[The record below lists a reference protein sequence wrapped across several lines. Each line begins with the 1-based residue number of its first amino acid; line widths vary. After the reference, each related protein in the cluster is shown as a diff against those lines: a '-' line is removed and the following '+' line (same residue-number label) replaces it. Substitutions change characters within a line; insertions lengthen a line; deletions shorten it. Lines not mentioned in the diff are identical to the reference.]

1 LRKIFVSDCEGPI
14 SKNDN
19 AYELVSHFIP
29 NGNKLFTVMSRYDDV
44 LADVVKRS
52 GYEAGDTLKLILPF
66 LKAYA
71 VTDQQMLDFSS
82 RNLVLISGA
91 KDMLQHVKSIAD
103 AFIVSTSYEHYV
115 KALCKVT
122 AFPYGNTY
130 CTKVNLDKYAITE
143 NEMARLRELAEEVSK
158 MPIIEIP
165 SKAESVKDL
174 LKRDQTAIARLDML
188 FWDEIAGMD
197 IGRIYLEVNPVGGS
211 EKARAIRDVVRRVR
225 SALADVMY
233 VGDSITDE
241 EALRLVKENGG
252 LAVSFNGNR
261 YAVENSE
268 VAIMSPNGLV
278 TAVIAEVFC
287 RFGKQQA
294 LELVEN
300 WSRKALTESGI
311 NRALLGNALK
321 IFSRR
326 LPKVKIVTSENMQ
339 ALVKASSG
347 FRKKVRGEAIGG
359 LG

>member
-19 AYELVSHFIP
+19 AYELASYFIP
-29 NGNKLFTVMSRYDDV
+29 NGNRLFTVMSRYDDV

-71 VTDQQMLDFSS
+71 VTDQKTLNFSS
-82 RNLVLISGA
+82 RNIVLISGA

-143 NEMARLRELAEEVSK
+143 NEMARLRELAKEISK

-174 LKRDQTAIARLDML
+174 LKRDQDAVARLDTL
-188 FWDEIAGMD
+188 FWDEIAGMG
-197 IGRIYLEVNPVGGS
+197 IGRLYLEVNPVGGS

-268 VAIMSPNGLV
+268 VAIMSPNSLV

-311 NRALLGNALK
+311 NKALLSNALK
-321 IFSRR
+321 IFPRR

-339 ALVKASSG
+339 TLVKASSSY
-347 FRKKVRGEAIGG
+347 RKKVRGEAIGG

>member
-1 LRKIFVSDCEGPI
+1 MRKIFVSDCEGPI

-19 AYELVSHFIP
+19 AYELASHFIP
-29 NGNKLFTVMSRYDDV
+29 NGNRLFTVMSRYDDV
-44 LADVVKRS
+44 LADVVKRP

-66 LKAYA
+66 LKTYA
-71 VTDQQMLDFSS
+71 VTDQKMLDFSS

-122 AFPYGNTY
+122 AFPYENTY

-143 NEMARLRELAEEVSK
+143 KERARLRELAKEISK

-165 SKAESVKDL
+165 SKTESVKDL
-174 LKRDQTAIARLDML
+174 WKRDQITMARLDTL
-188 FWDEIAGMD
+188 FWDEIEGMG

-268 VAIMSPNGLV
+268 VAIMSPNSLV
-278 TAVIAEVFC
+278 TAVVAEVFC

-300 WSRKALTESGI
+300 WSRKALTKSRI
-311 NRALLGNALK
+311 DKALLSNALK
-321 IFSRR
+321 VFSRR

-339 ALVKASSG
+339 TLVKASGG

>member
-1 LRKIFVSDCEGPI
+1 MRKIFVSDCEGPI

-19 AYELVSHFIP
+19 AYELASHFIP
-29 NGNKLFTVMSRYDDV
+29 NGNRLFTVMSRYDDA

-66 LKAYA
+66 LKAYT
-71 VTDQQMLDFSS
+71 VTDQKMLDFSS

-143 NEMARLRELAEEVSK
+143 NEMARLRELAKEISK

-165 SKAESVKDL
+165 SKAGSVKDL
-174 LKRDQTAIARLDML
+174 LKRDQDAVARLDTL
-188 FWDEIAGMD
+188 FWDEIAGMG
-197 IGRIYLEVNPVGGS
+197 IGRLYLEVNPVGGS

-241 EALRLVKENGG
+241 AALRLVKENGG

-268 VAIMSPNGLV
+268 VAIMSPNSLV
-278 TAVIAEVFC
+278 TVVIAEVFC

-300 WSRKALTESGI
+300 WSREALTESGI
-311 NRALLGNALK
+311 DKALLGNALK

-339 ALVKASSG
+339 TLVKASSG
-347 FRKKVRGEAIGG
+347 FRRKVRGEAIGG

>member
-1 LRKIFVSDCEGPI
+1 MRKIFVSDCEGPI

-19 AYELVSHFIP
+19 AYELASHFIP
-29 NGNKLFTVMSRYDDV
+29 NGNRLFTVMSRYDDV

-71 VTDQQMLDFSS
+71 VTDQKMLDFSS

-143 NEMARLRELAEEVSK
+143 NEMARLRELAKEISK

-174 LKRDQTAIARLDML
+174 LKRDQDAVARLDTL
-188 FWDEIAGMD
+188 FWDEIAGMG
-197 IGRIYLEVNPVGGS
+197 IGRLYLEVNPVGGS

-268 VAIMSPNGLV
+268 VAIMSPNSLL

-300 WSRKALTESGI
+300 WSPKALTESGI
-311 NRALLGNALK
+311 NKALLGNALK
-321 IFSRR
+321 IFPRR

-339 ALVKASSG
+339 TLVKASSG